1 MGATALIGLA
11 LAALVAGCGSEP
23 EQLSP
28 ACSAGPDEVTA
39 ALAEAPGAVALAGGT
54 LLSECVSRAT
64 DDADLQMVGFALTP
78 AADALANRP
87 DERSALRLGFLV
99 GAVRRGASA
108 SNGVSLELV
117 RRMESRV
124 RYDDP
129 ALLEA
134 AERGARAGEDHG

>member
-1 MGATALIGLA
+1 VIGLA
-11 LAALVAGCGSEP
+11 LAALVAGGGSEP
-23 EQLSP
+23 EQLPP
-28 ACSAGPDEVTA
+28 ACGAGPDEVTA
-39 ALAEAPGAVALAGGT
+39 ARAKAPGAVALTDGT
-54 LLSECVSRAT
+54 LLSDCVAKAT
-64 DDADLQMVGFALTP
+64 DDADLQMVGLALTP
-78 AADALANRP
+78 AADRLATRG

-99 GAVRRGASA
+99 GAVRRGAST

-129 ALLEA
+129 TLLDA